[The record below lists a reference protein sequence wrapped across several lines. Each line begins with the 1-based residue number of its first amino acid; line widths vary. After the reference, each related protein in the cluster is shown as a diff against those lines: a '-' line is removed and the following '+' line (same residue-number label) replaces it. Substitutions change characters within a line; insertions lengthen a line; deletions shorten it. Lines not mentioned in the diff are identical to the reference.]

1 MTDCVGSAYEDRV
14 VVVTGSSRGVGFS
27 IANHFLAH
35 GAQVI
40 GLSTASCS
48 IESNN
53 YTHYAVRIDE
63 SDQVLA
69 VFRGIRKRFG
79 AVDIL
84 INNAAVLTSQ
94 HAMIMPVSSAQD
106 MINVNFMG
114 AFLVAKECAK
124 LMKKKKW
131 GRIVNISSMAVSLEP
146 VGDSVYAGCKAA
158 LTTISNVMAKELSAI
173 NVTCNTLGISA
184 IKSDM
189 LAQLPEEKIDA
200 VIASL
205 PIPRYAN
212 FEDISNVID
221 FFVSEKSSYVTAQTI
236 YLGGVS

>member
-1 MTDCVGSAYEDRV
+1 
-14 VVVTGSSRGVGFS
+14 
-27 IANHFLAH
+27 
-35 GAQVI
+35 
-40 GLSTASCS
+40 
-48 IESNN
+48 
-53 YTHYAVRIDE
+53 
-63 SDQVLA
+63 VLA